1 MRLTD
6 DDRRL
11 FSADHPAWVLDSE
24 AISRTFVFSGF
35 PQAIAFVAECSFAA
49 EAADHHPDIDI
60 RWNKVTLTL
69 TTHSANALTTKDTDL
84 ATAFD
89 AISGSSESA

>member
-11 FSADHPAWVLDSE
+11 FISDHPEWVLDGE
-24 AISRTFVFSGF
+24 TISRTFVFSGF
-35 PQAIAFVAECSFAA
+35 PQAIAFVAECSFAS

-60 RWNKVTLTL
+60 RWNKVTMTL
-69 TTHSANALTTKDTDL
+69 TTHSASALTAKDTDL
-84 ATAFD
+84 AAAFD